1 MKINKIVIPI
11 LLSGLLLT
19 GCEKPEKSEIITD
32 NVRIEYKDYEP
43 SHYERKYSS
52 YKKRFVRKYVSD
64 KYTVRVKYKDNTGY
78 FYDRVNYNLVKNK
91 SIGQTIRA
99 VISKDTYKDGT
110 VSYRIKYL
118 K

>member
-1 MKINKIVIPI
+1 MKINKIILPI

-19 GCEKPEKSEIITD
+19 GCEKPEKSETITD

-43 SHYERKYSS
+43 SHYKRVYSS
-52 YKKRFVRKYVSD
+52 YKKRFIRKHVSD
-64 KYTVRVKYKDNTGY
+64 KYTVKVSYKDTTEY
-78 FYDRVNYNLVKNK
+78 FYDSVNYNLVKNK

-99 VISKDTYKDGT
+99 VIYKDTYKDG
-110 VSYRIKYL
+110 SINYRIKYL

>member
-1 MKINKIVIPI
+1 MKINKIILPV

-19 GCEKPEKSEIITD
+19 GCEKPEKSETITD

-43 SHYERKYSS
+43 SHYERKYSA
-52 YKKRFVRKYVSD
+52 YKKRFVTKHISD
-64 KYTVRVKYKDNTGY
+64 KYTVKVSYKDATGY

-99 VISKDTYKDGT
+99 VIYKDTYKDG
-110 VSYRIKYL
+110 SINYRIKYL